1 MLVAYSLKYTK
12 PNGKEVGFTCIRF
25 QSSECK
31 RKIVSVKA
39 MEIRHAMAIHIEF
52 FLGQSIPSCHKV
64 TFDPFAL
71 EQNVGE
77 TE

>member
-12 PNGKEVGFTCIRF
+12 PNGKEVGFTWISF

-31 RKIVSVKA
+31 GKIVSVTA

-52 FLGQSIPSCHKV
+52 F
-64 TFDPFAL
+64 
-71 EQNVGE
+71 
-77 TE
+77 